1 MITLECNYQKKLGL
15 PGYSSHQ
22 FAITLRT
29 EIADLNQVQ
38 AESARL
44 YKLLQEG
51 VDTSIK
57 ETGYLP
63 TNGAGNGQRGGQ
75 SGNGNGQNPNQP
87 TENGAWNCSGKQKD
101 LILKIVEKHKLEKAK
116 VEGLAQDRFG
126 KTVKA
131 LNKLEAS
138 GLIEE
143 LLEMTG
149 QSKGRS
155 RFQGRYQRAGGAHR
169 SHRTSSGVPLPSCP
183 RASSTNR
190 ISMPLGPSLI
200 ESSMPYAQGNESHPL
215 RQSSHARDQGFP

>member
-1 MITLECNYQKKLGL
+1 MITLECNYSKKLGL

-22 FAITLRT
+22 FAITLKT
-29 EIADLNQVQ
+29 EIPDLNQVQ
-38 AESARL
+38 SESARL

-63 TNGAGNGQRGGQ
+63 ANGNGNGQRGGQ
-75 SGNGNGQNPNQP
+75 SGNGNGGNGHNQNQSA
-87 TENGAWNCSGKQKD
+87 ENGDWNCSGKQRD
-101 LILKIVEKHKLEKAK
+101 LILKIVEEHKLEKAK
-116 VEGLAQDRFG
+116 VETLAQDRFG

-155 RFQGRYQRAGGAHR
+155 RFQGRYQRAGGR
-169 SHRTSSGVPLPSCP
+169 
-183 RASSTNR
+183 
-190 ISMPLGPSLI
+190 
-200 ESSMPYAQGNESHPL
+200 
-215 RQSSHARDQGFP
+215 